1 MDFILA
7 EFIVRYWVELLFSG
21 SVSVLMAC
29 VKGLHLQYKSLKLG
43 VQAMLRDRIITSYY
57 HYKARNSITLHGL
70 ENINRMYEQYKNLGG
85 NGTVTILVDFL
96 RTLEVVDD

>member
-1 MDFILA
+1 ME
-7 EFIVRYWVELLFSG
+7 EFIVKYWAELLFSG
-21 SVSVLMAC
+21 FASAMMYCIKS
-29 VKGLHLQYKSLKLG
+29 LHLQYKSLKLG

-96 RTLEVVDD
+96 RTLEVVDE